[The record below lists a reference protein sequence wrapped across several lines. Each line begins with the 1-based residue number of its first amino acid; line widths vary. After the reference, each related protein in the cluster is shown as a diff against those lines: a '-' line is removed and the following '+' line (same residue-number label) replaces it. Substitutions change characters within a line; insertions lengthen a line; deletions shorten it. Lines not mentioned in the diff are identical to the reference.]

1 MSLEE
6 SLLMIIPQKES
17 HVQDHFNPTEASSNS
32 FEDKKNPASDRFNAG
47 RDHRTI
53 EQKCHDNGER
63 SSRGSKAL
71 LL

>member
-1 MSLEE
+1 MSQEE

-32 FEDKKNPASDRFNAG
+32 LEKKPASDRFNAG
-47 RDHRTI
+47 HDNRTI
-53 EQKCHDNGER
+53 EQKCQDNGER

>member
-17 HVQDHFNPTEASSNS
+17 RVQHRFNPTEASSNS
-32 FEDKKNPASDRFNAG
+32 LEEKKPASHHFNDCYDK
-47 RDHRTI
+47 RPI
-53 EQKCHDNGER
+53 EQEGDD
-63 SSRGSKAL
+63 SSRRSKAL